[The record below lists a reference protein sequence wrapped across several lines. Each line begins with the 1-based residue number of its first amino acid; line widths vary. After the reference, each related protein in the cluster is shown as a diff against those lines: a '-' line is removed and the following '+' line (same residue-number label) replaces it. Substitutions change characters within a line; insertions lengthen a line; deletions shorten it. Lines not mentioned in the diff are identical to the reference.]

1 VARAAGVG
9 GDPVAV
15 EAGGEVVDVDPDGGS
30 AGLGAGEEGGRRR
43 GGEEEVEG

>member
-1 VARAAGVG
+1 VHGHLG

-15 EAGGEVVDVDPDGGS
+15 EAGGEDADEDPDGGS

-43 GGEEEVEG
+43 GGEEDVEG